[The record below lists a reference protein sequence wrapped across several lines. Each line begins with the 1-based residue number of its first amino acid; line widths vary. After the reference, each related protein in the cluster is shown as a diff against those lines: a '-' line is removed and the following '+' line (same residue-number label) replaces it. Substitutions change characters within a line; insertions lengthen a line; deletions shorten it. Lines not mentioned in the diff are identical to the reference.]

1 MDLQL
6 AGKHVLVTGASK
18 GIGYACALGFLQEGA
33 RVSLVS
39 RSEAGLKL
47 AAASLQQALPEATW
61 RIGFFA
67 ADLQDAAAAQGALDA
82 AEAAHGAVDILVN
95 CAGAAKRT
103 APADLQ
109 PQAWHDAMQAKY
121 FTYIHMMD
129 PLVKRMGQRGS
140 GVIINIVGA
149 GGKVANP
156 THLAGGAANAA
167 LMLVSAGL
175 AAAYAGQ
182 GVRIN
187 ALNPG
192 QVLTERLRARL
203 DAETRLAVSEGRPA
217 PGQPGDKLPL
227 GRPAEPEEIANV
239 AVFLAS
245 PRASYVTGAIVAMDG
260 ANTPMVV

>member
-6 AGKHVLVTGASK
+6 SGRHVLVTGASR
-18 GIGYACALGFLQEGA
+18 GIGYACALGFLREGA

-39 RSEAGLKL
+39 RGEDGLQL
-47 AAASLQQALPEATW
+47 AAASLRQALPEAAP

-67 ADLQDAAAAQGALDA
+67 ADLQDATAAQGVLDA
-82 AEAAHGAVDILVN
+82 AETAHGAIDILVN

-103 APADLQ
+103 APADLH

-121 FTYIHMMD
+121 FTYIHTMD

-175 AAAYAGQ
+175 AAAYAGK

-192 QVLTERLRARL
+192 QVLTERLRQRL
-203 DAETRLAVSEGRPA
+203 DAETRLAASEGPPA
-217 PGQPGDKLPL
+217 PGKPGDKLPL
-227 GRPAEPEEIANV
+227 GRPAEPEEIANMV
-239 AVFLAS
+239 VFLAS
-245 PRASYVTGAIVAMDG
+245 PRASYVTGAIISMDG
-260 ANTPMVV
+260 ANTPTVV

>member
-39 RSEAGLKL
+39 RSEDGLKL
-47 AAASLQQALPEATW
+47 AAASLLAAQPESAW
-61 RIGFFA
+61 RIAYFA

-82 AEAAHGAVDILVN
+82 AEAAHGPVDILIN

-175 AAAYAGQ
+175 AAAYASQ

-203 DAETRLAVSEGRPA
+203 DAETRLAETEGRPA
-217 PGQPGDKLPL
+217 PGKPGDKLPL

-245 PRASYVTGAIVAMDG
+245 PRASYVTGAIVAM
-260 ANTPMVV
+260 